1 NRFSLNDALNDVE
14 QLLTKE
20 FNQPIKSQAFGKGS
34 HEQQVRVTIKH
45 LLEKKLASKDFRD
58 SGITNISLEEEKGF
72 LPSSHIITVV
82 GQKKDEDGKA
92 KFDASSLEKSDIKL
106 YRYVHEEKKGFAEG
120 NFKVAM
126 KLIDEQTKEEYVKA
140 QFKDHKELSPQ
151 LGTILNM
158 L

>member
-1 NRFSLNDALNDVE
+1 
-14 QLLTKE
+14 
-20 FNQPIKSQAFGKGS
+20 
-34 HEQQVRVTIKH
+34 
-45 LLEKKLASKDFRD
+45 KLASKDFRD

-120 NFKVAM
+120 NLKVAM

-158 L
+158 LQNNPYVAAGHLVFYINKEGVAIPSIMSKFATKGDLENAVAVGI